1 MKIGND
7 DVTNQVTFKH
17 TDCDPEC
24 GFDNAKEQ
32 FLIHVKTCS
41 LNVTKTGGVKDEPYV
56 MNIYKDGK
64 LYTSMTIV
72 GNASET
78 VKELPVGTYTVQ
90 EDTDWAW
97 RYKEK
102 APTISG
108 SVGLSKDN
116 TSETIDVTN
125 HDRFG
130 SFLNGYSTVVKNIFD
145 EKKSN

>member
-41 LNVTKTGGVKDEPYV
+41 LTVTKTGGEPDEPYV

-78 VKELPVGTYTVQ
+78 VKELPAGTYTVQ

>member
-7 DVTNQVTFKH
+7 DVTKHVTFKH
-17 TDCDPEC
+17 TDCDSEC

-41 LNVTKTGGVKDEPYV
+41 LTVTKTGGEPDEPYV
-56 MNIYKDGK
+56 MNIYKDGE

-78 VKELPVGTYTVQ
+78 VKELPAGTYTVQ

-97 RYKEK
+97 RYDNE
-102 APTISG
+102 PNISG
-108 SVGLSKDN
+108 GVTLNSATN
-116 TSETIDVTN
+116 TGTITVEN
-125 HDRFG
+125 HDRYQ
-130 SFLNGYSTVVKNIFD
+130 SFLNGYSTVVKNIFGGS
-145 EKKSN
+145 KSN

>member
-1 MKIGND
+1 M
-7 DVTNQVTFKH
+7 
-17 TDCDPEC
+17 
-24 GFDNAKEQ
+24 
-32 FLIHVKTCS
+32 
-41 LNVTKTGGVKDEPYV
+41 KDEPYV